1 MLMECGFTFHLPMA
15 KMNRIFGL
23 STLIHGLGQAVGV
36 AIAGWLKD
44 LTSTFVIP
52 FFLSAL
58 IIGVCPVLL
67 LFLKG
72 QDKRR

>member
-1 MLMECGFTFHLPMA
+1 
-15 KMNRIFGL
+15 
-23 STLIHGLGQAVGV
+23 
-36 AIAGWLKD
+36 
-44 LTSTFVIP
+44 VIP